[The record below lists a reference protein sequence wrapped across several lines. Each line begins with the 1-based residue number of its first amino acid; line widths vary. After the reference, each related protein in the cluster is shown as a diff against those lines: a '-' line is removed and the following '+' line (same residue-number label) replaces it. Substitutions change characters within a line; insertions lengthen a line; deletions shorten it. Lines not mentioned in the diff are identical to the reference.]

1 MQIRKADVSD
11 IKEIMIII
19 DEAKASLQA
28 QAIDQWQ
35 DGYPNEAVINHD
47 IAQGQS
53 YVVIKDGVIV
63 ATFMLAMG
71 PDLSYKVIEQGN
83 WLSDGDVYYVV
94 HRIAVSHS
102 YRKQGIAQFIFSWID
117 QYHLSKA
124 VRSIRIDTHKENEA
138 MQRLLLGV
146 GFQYCGIIYLE
157 TKSPR
162 LAYERL
168 KVI

>member
-1 MQIRKADVSD
+1 MQIRKATVSD
-11 IKEIMIII
+11 IQEIMIII
-19 DEAKASLQA
+19 DEAKASLKA

-53 YVVIKDGVIV
+53 YVVIKDGAIV
-63 ATFMLAMG
+63 ATFMLALG
-71 PDLSYKVIEQGN
+71 PDSSYKVIEHGN
-83 WLSDGDVYYVV
+83 WLCSGDAYYVV
-94 HRIAVSHS
+94 HRIAVAHR
-102 YRKQGIAQFIFSWID
+102 YRKQGIAQFIFSWIE
-117 QYHLSKA
+117 QHHLSKA
-124 VRSIRIDTHKENEA
+124 IPSIRIDTHKENQA
-138 MQRLLLGV
+138 MQKLLLSI
-146 GFQYCGIIYLE
+146 GFNYCGIIYLE